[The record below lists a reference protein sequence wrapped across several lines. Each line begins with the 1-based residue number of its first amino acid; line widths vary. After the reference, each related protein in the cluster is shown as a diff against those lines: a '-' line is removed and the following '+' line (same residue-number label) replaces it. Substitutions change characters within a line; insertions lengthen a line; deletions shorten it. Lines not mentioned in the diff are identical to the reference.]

1 MKTVF
6 DGILF
11 FWLLVMG
18 VAFTVFVGVLISE
31 ALYEWR
37 YQRKRRKLRGRRP

>member
-11 FWLLVMG
+11 GCLLVMG
-18 VAFTVFVGVLISE
+18 VACVAFVGVLIAE
-31 ALYEWR
+31 AWYEWS
-37 YQRKRRKLRGRRP
+37 YQRKQRKLRGRRP

>member
-6 DGILF
+6 DYLVFG
-11 FWLLVMG
+11 WLLVMG
-18 VAFTVFVGVLISE
+18 VACAAFVGVLISE

-37 YQRKRRKLRGRRP
+37 YQRKQRKLRGRRS

>member
-18 VAFTVFVGVLISE
+18 VACTVFVGVLISE